1 MNKLYVVGIGP
12 GEYKNM
18 TVEAVETLKNCSVI
32 VGYSVYVDL
41 IRKYF
46 PNKEY
51 VETGMKKE
59 TERCQAAIDL
69 ACKGQTVA
77 VVCSGDAVVY
87 GMAGLIMELGAKK
100 ENLEVEVVAGVTA
113 ALSGGAVLGAPLGH
127 DFAVISL
134 SDLMTPWEL
143 IEKRLVNA
151 AMADMVIC
159 LYNPSSKKRVDYLE
173 KACKILS
180 EHKNKKTICGFVKN
194 IAREGQEKKIL
205 TLEELENTTVDMFTT
220 VFIGNS
226 KTKHIKNQ
234 MVTPRG
240 YQIS

>member
-1 MNKLYVVGIGP
+1 MVGIGP
-12 GEYKNM
+12 GEFKNM
-18 TVEAVETLKNCSVI
+18 TKEAIETLHNCSVI

-41 IRKYF
+41 IREYF

-51 VETGMKKE
+51 VETGMRKE

-69 ACKGQTVA
+69 ACQGHTVA
-77 VVCSGDAVVY
+77 VVCSGDGVVY
-87 GMAGLIMELGAKK
+87 GMAGLLMELGAK
-100 ENLEVEVVAGVTA
+100 EEDLEVEVVAGVTA
-113 ALSGGAVLGAPLGH
+113 ALSGGAELGAPLGH

-143 IEKRLVNA
+143 IEKRLTYA

-159 LYNPSSKKRVDYLE
+159 LYNPSSKKRADYLE
-173 KACKILS
+173 KACRIIL
-180 EHKNKKTICGFVKN
+180 EHRGKETICGFVKN
-194 IAREGQEKKIL
+194 IARKGQEKQIL
-205 TLEELENTTVDMFTT
+205 TLEELKNTKVDMFTT

-226 KTKHIKNQ
+226 QTTHIKNQ